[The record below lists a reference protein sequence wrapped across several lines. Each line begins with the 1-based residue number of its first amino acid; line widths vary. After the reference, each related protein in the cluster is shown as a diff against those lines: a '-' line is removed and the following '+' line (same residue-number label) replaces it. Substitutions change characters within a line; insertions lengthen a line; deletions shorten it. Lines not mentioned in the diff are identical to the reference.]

1 MATAHN
7 RPTIKPNEAI
17 SQRSPRLSQVFPE
30 HQIFHE
36 GSGRHTLAAKNS
48 ATAREI
54 LALKR
59 DIEALKESMK
69 PARER
74 RSMDAASDLNNG
86 LPRG

>member
-1 MATAHN
+1 MKAA
-7 RPTIKPNEAI
+7 A
-17 SQRSPRLSQVFPE
+17 
-30 HQIFHE
+30 
-36 GSGRHTLAAKNS
+36 GHTLAAKNS